1 MAHTTPWQ
9 EKDVQLGRSEN
20 DDDLI
25 GEVTAPRFDLRS
37 DWAYLCAPGLGLLTF
52 LLLFQPWISATG
64 PNGTI
69 TSNAFGRIDGFT
81 TGSFQSVVS
90 ISSTWAVLTTLA
102 VAGTV
107 VSTVMYFRVR
117 NRLLSYLALGCS
129 TAAALFVLAALAYLN
144 GKVPELREITESA
157 NHTGLFSWLFGGNS
171 LFGDNSASNLMG
183 SEHRIASAGLDFAAT
198 LAAITACGAALAAGA
213 MSLRKQG
220 FTVRLISTPQSDVT
234 ATENAPEPSNQQE
247 TNVFLWEQ
255 LAFDDDLAVYDPQVR
270 RRMVRRT
277 RTADRRPPARETAL
291 SR

>member
-9 EKDVQLGRSEN
+9 EKDVQLGRPEN

-25 GEVTAPRFDLRS
+25 GEVTAQRFDLRS
-37 DWAYLCAPGLGLLTF
+37 DWGYLCAPGLSLLTF

-64 PNGTI
+64 PNGTVS
-69 TSNAFGRIDGFT
+69 SNAFGRIDGFT

-117 NRLLSYLALGCS
+117 NRLLSYLVLGCS
-129 TAAALFVLAALAYLN
+129 SAAALFVLAALAYLN

-157 NHTGLFSWLFGGNS
+157 NRTGIFSW
-171 LFGDNSASNLMG
+171 LFGDNSATDFG
-183 SEHRIASAGLDFAAT
+183 GEHRIASAGLDFAAT
-198 LAAITACGAALAAGA
+198 LGAITACAAALAAGA

-220 FTVRLISTPQSDVT
+220 FTVRLISAPQPNI
-234 ATENAPEPSNQQE
+234 AAAENPSEPSDQKTSEANI
-247 TNVFLWEQ
+247 FLWEQ

-277 RTADRRPPARETAL
+277 RTAARRPPARETAL
-291 SR
+291 TR

>member
-9 EKDVQLGRSEN
+9 EKDVQLGRFEN

-25 GEVTAPRFDLRS
+25 GEVTAQRFDLRS
-37 DWAYLCAPGLGLLTF
+37 DWAYLCAPGLSLLTF

-69 TSNAFGRIDGFT
+69 SANAFGRIDGFT
-81 TGSFQSVVS
+81 TGSFQSVIS

-102 VAGTV
+102 IAGTI
-107 VSTVMYFRVR
+107 VSTVLFIRIR
-117 NRLLSYLALGCS
+117 NRLLSYLVLGCTS
-129 TAAALFVLAALAYLN
+129 AAALFVLAALAYLN

-157 NHTGLFSWLFGGNS
+157 KNTGLFSWLFG
-171 LFGDNSASNLMG
+171 DNSATNLLG
-183 SEHRIASAGLDFAAT
+183 GEHRIASAGLDLAAT
-198 LAAITACGAALAAGA
+198 LAAITACGAALAAGV
-213 MSLRKQG
+213 MSLRKEG
-220 FTVRLISTPQSDVT
+220 FTVRLISTPQPNVT
-234 ATENAPEPSNQQE
+234 AAESPSE
-247 TNVFLWEQ
+247 TSAQKDSEANIFLWEQ

-291 SR
+291 TR

>member
-9 EKDVQLGRSEN
+9 ENNVQLGRPGN

-25 GEVTAPRFDLRS
+25 GEVTAQRFDLRS
-37 DWAYLCAPGLGLLTF
+37 DWGYLCAPGLGLVTF

-64 PNGTI
+64 PNGTV

-102 VAGTV
+102 VAGAV
-107 VSTVMYFRVR
+107 VATVMYFRVR
-117 NRLLSYLALGCS
+117 SRLLSYLVLGCS
-129 TAAALFVLAALAYLN
+129 IAAALFVLAALSYLN
-144 GKVPELREITESA
+144 GKAPELREITESA
-157 NHTGLFSWLFGGNS
+157 NQTGLFSWLFGN
-171 LFGDNSASNLMG
+171 NSATDLG
-183 SEHRIASAGLDFAAT
+183 GEHRIANAGLDFAAT
-198 LAAITACGAALAAGA
+198 LGAVTACGAALAAGA

-220 FTVRLISTPQSDVT
+220 FTVRLISAPQPNVT
-234 ATENAPEPSNQQE
+234 AAENTPEQSAQKASD
-247 TNVFLWEQ
+247 TNLFLWEQ

-291 SR
+291 TR

>member
-9 EKDVQLGRSEN
+9 ENDVQLGRSDN

-25 GEVTAPRFDLRS
+25 GEVTTQRFDLRS
-37 DWAYLCAPGLGLLTF
+37 DWGYLCAPALSLLTF
-52 LLLFQPWISATG
+52 LLLLQPWISATG

-69 TSNAFGRIDGFT
+69 SSNAFGRIDGFT

-107 VSTVMYFRVR
+107 VTTVLFFRVR
-117 NRLLSYLALGCS
+117 SRVLSFLTLGCS
-129 TAAALFVLAALAYLN
+129 AASALFVLAAMNYLN
-144 GKVPELREITESA
+144 GKVPELRAITEPA
-157 NHTGLFSWLFGGNS
+157 NRAGLFSWLFG
-171 LFGDNSASNLMG
+171 DNSATDLVG
-183 SEHRIASAGLDFAAT
+183 GEQRIADAGLDSAAT
-198 LAAITACGAALAAGA
+198 LGAIAACCAALAAGV
-213 MSLRKQG
+213 MSLRKQRFAVG
-220 FTVRLISTPQSDVT
+220 QISTPLPNSTTVQNPPQPSAEKESD
-234 ATENAPEPSNQQE
+234 
-247 TNVFLWEQ
+247 TNIFLWEQ

-291 SR
+291 TR

>member
-1 MAHTTPWQ
+1 M
-9 EKDVQLGRSEN
+9 
-20 DDDLI
+20 
-25 GEVTAPRFDLRS
+25 TAPRFDLRS
-37 DWAYLCAPGLGLLTF
+37 DWGYLCAPGLGLVTF

-64 PNGTI
+64 PNGTV

-102 VAGTV
+102 VAGAV
-107 VSTVMYFRVR
+107 VATVMYFRLR
-117 NRLLSYLALGCS
+117 SRLLSYLVLGCS
-129 TAAALFVLAALAYLN
+129 IAAALFVLAALSYLN
-144 GKVPELREITESA
+144 GKAPELREITESA
-157 NHTGLFSWLFGGNS
+157 NQSGLFSWLFGN
-171 LFGDNSASNLMG
+171 NSAIDLG
-183 SEHRIASAGLDFAAT
+183 GEHRIASAGLDFAAT
-198 LAAITACGAALAAGA
+198 LSAVTACGAALAAGA

-220 FTVRLISTPQSDVT
+220 GFTVRLISAPQPNVAAAESTPEQAAQKASD
-234 ATENAPEPSNQQE
+234 

-291 SR
+291 TR

>member
-9 EKDVQLGRSEN
+9 ENNVQLGRPGN

-37 DWAYLCAPGLGLLTF
+37 DWGYLCAPGLGLVTF

-64 PNGTI
+64 PNGTV

-102 VAGTV
+102 VAGAV
-107 VSTVMYFRVR
+107 VATVMYFRLR
-117 NRLLSYLALGCS
+117 SRLLSYLVLGCS
-129 TAAALFVLAALAYLN
+129 IAAALFVLAALSYLN
-144 GKVPELREITESA
+144 GKAPELREITESA
-157 NHTGLFSWLFGGNS
+157 NQSGLFSWLFGN
-171 LFGDNSASNLMG
+171 NSATDLG
-183 SEHRIASAGLDFAAT
+183 GEHRIASAGLDFAAT
-198 LAAITACGAALAAGA
+198 LSAVTACGAALAAGA
-213 MSLRKQG
+213 MSLRKQA
-220 FTVRLISTPQSDVT
+220 QSAQKASDT
-234 ATENAPEPSNQQE
+234 D
-247 TNVFLWEQ
+247 VFLWEQ

-277 RTADRRPPARETAL
+277 RTADRRAPARETAL

>member
-9 EKDVQLGRSEN
+9 EIDVQLGRPEN

-25 GEVTAPRFDLRS
+25 GEVTAQRFDLRS
-37 DWAYLCAPGLGLLTF
+37 DWGYLCAPGLGLLTF

-64 PNGTI
+64 PNGTV

-81 TGSFQSVVS
+81 TGSYQSVVS

-107 VSTVMYFRVR
+107 VTTVMFFWFRSRMFSHLV
-117 NRLLSYLALGCS
+117 LGCS
-129 TAAALFVLAALAYLN
+129 GAAALFALAALSYLN
-144 GKVPELREITESA
+144 GKAPELREITESA
-157 NHTGLFSWLFGGNS
+157 TRAGLFSWLFG
-171 LFGDNSASNLMG
+171 DNSPIDLAG
-183 SEHRIASAGLDFAAT
+183 EHRIANAGLDSAAT
-198 LAAITACGAALAAGA
+198 LGVITACGAALAAGV
-213 MSLRKQG
+213 MSLCKRN
-220 FTVRLISTPQSDVT
+220 FEVRLIAPQPNVAAAENPPQQSTEKASDT
-234 ATENAPEPSNQQE
+234 DI
-247 TNVFLWEQ
+247 FLWEQ

-277 RTADRRPPARETAL
+277 RTADRRRPARETAL